1 MFRGQATSALW
12 GHLIMIRFFAL
23 LASLLAF
30 VAAPAS
36 AEAAY
41 MFGKEETIHRLQ
53 DVDVTSQD
61 NEPLFLGYKTT
72 TTYFIAGVS
81 ITDDGYVFGLRSDST
96 KYIETTPEEIAKF
109 QASGLL
115 PDPLPPYKLG
125 ILDYVIGYSLW
136 TIVLPILV
144 IVFVVSMV
152 RKRKA
157 PVTTP
162 PAA

>member
-1 MFRGQATSALW
+1 MATLALW
-12 GHLIMIRFFAL
+12 GHSMTIRFFAL
-23 LASLLAF
+23 LASLIAFLA
-30 VAAPAS
+30 VPAS

-72 TTYFIAGVS
+72 TTFFLAGVS

-125 ILDYVIGYSLW
+125 ILDYIIGYSLW

-144 IVFVVSMV
+144 IVFAVSFF
-152 RKRKA
+152 RKRKEKAA
-157 PVTTP
+157 PAAPP
-162 PAA
+162 PA